1 MDGIIGASI
10 KTTTDLFNKL
20 VAINATGISRRSLL
34 AMVLAGDG
42 PSTEEDLNDEEA
54 PNIEDIGE
62 IADDNEEEQVDEMI
76 IMRRRRPR
84 LHNIVTIVNVSL
96 RTRMIAVM
104 MMMMMMIMKAVD
116 MDS

>member
-1 MDGIIGASI
+1 
-10 KTTTDLFNKL
+10 
-20 VAINATGISRRSLL
+20 
-34 AMVLAGDG
+34 
-42 PSTEEDLNDEEA
+42 
-54 PNIEDIGE
+54 
-62 IADDNEEEQVDEMI
+62 MI

-104 MMMMMMIMKAVD
+104 MMMMMMRRMMMIMKAVD